1 MKYTWP
7 KFKLCRREQAN
18 IFWPDKYDIRKRRT
32 LPGQP
37 AKSGGL
43 SRLSEYGKL
52 LRNKQLLKRMYLLT
66 EKQFAKIVTQTAQKH
81 AKNNDVDHDKAL
93 LQFLESRVDAIV
105 LRAGFANTIMQARQ
119 MVTHGHL
126 LLNGHKHNIPSAY
139 LKAGDV
145 ITVKDKLKTSALYSS
160 IAAKKNMPSVS
171 WLKVDVHNL
180 SIEVLREPSIEELT
194 VPVDLLKVVEFYAR
208 V

>member
-1 MKYTWP
+1 
-7 KFKLCRREQAN
+7 
-18 IFWPDKYDIRKRRT
+18 
-32 LPGQP
+32 
-37 AKSGGL
+37 
-43 SRLSEYGKL
+43 
-52 LRNKQLLKRMYLLT
+52 MYLLT

-93 LQFLESRVDAIV
+93 LQFLESRIDAIV

-119 MVTHGHL
+119 MVNHGHL
-126 LLNGHKHNIPSAY
+126 LLNDHKHNIPSAY

-145 ITVKDKLKTSALYSS
+145 VTVKDKLKTSALYSS

-180 SIEVLREPSIEELT
+180 TIEVLREPSIEELT